1 MKSFDARKG
10 KRLSYEVVADM
21 RFFGF
26 YIGNDTLLIQDNID
40 LDIIYEKS
48 EHLGMIYALELFKG
62 YTKDGVDNEK
72 PRKNYIS
79 VKEYIISAYQKKEI
93 LLNRFPFTKKQL
105 QTDKN
110 WRSVI
115 ARFFMDFG
123 LRNLDTFPLQDLKED
138 YADDIIDYGGHLER
152 LTAIICNI
160 IRFDKNYNVINE
172 EWVRYRA
179 SQYIRAIND
188 ENYKVIP
195 AFKDWETSL
204 WW

>member
-1 MKSFDARKG
+1 MKPFDGRKG
-10 KRLSYEVVADM
+10 KRLSYETVADM

-26 YIGNDTLLIQDNID
+26 YIGNDTLFVQELG
-40 LDIIYEKS
+40 LDIVYEKS
-48 EHLGMIYALELFKG
+48 EHLGMIYALQLFKG
-62 YTKDGVDNEK
+62 YGEDGTDNEK
-72 PRKNYIS
+72 SRQKSISIKDYIKS
-79 VKEYIISAYQKKEI
+79 VYQNVEI
-93 LLNRFPFTKKQL
+93 LPDKLPFTKQQL

-123 LRNLDTFPLQDLKED
+123 LRTLNTFPLQDFKED
-138 YADDIIDYGGHLER
+138 YAEDIIDYGGHLER

-160 IRFDKNYNVINE
+160 IRFDENYNVINE
-172 EWVRYRA
+172 EWTCYRT

-195 AFKDWETSL
+195 AFKIWETSL
-204 WW
+204 WC